1 MKSVVTSKYQTT
13 IPKSV
18 RVKLKISINDTL
30 EWKLEK
36 GKMVVYPIRKK
47 FLEHKNAIRMGTGDI
62 RADIEKARTVR
73 TEKYR

>member
-18 RVKLKISINDTL
+18 RAKLKLSINDTL
-30 EWKLEK
+30 EWKVEK

-47 FLEHKNAIRMGTGDI
+47 FLEHKNAIRIGTGDF
-62 RADIEKARTVR
+62 RADIDNARTVR
-73 TEKYR
+73 IEKCR